1 MFNLLSKADRLM
13 LNALKASSMMF
24 LLACQQGTPERRA
37 YCEMAERRFTQ
48 CGIRFPVPNN
58 CLRGTRTAGDFD
70 EMSCREIEEACD
82 RLGYLW

>member
-1 MFNLLSKADRLM
+1 MFNSLMKPNRWMPKALY
-13 LNALKASSMMF
+13 ASCMI
-24 LLACQQGTPERRA
+24 LGLACQQGTPARRA

-58 CLRGTRTAGDFD
+58 CLRGTRTAGDYD
-70 EMSCREIEEACD
+70 EMSCKEIEEACD